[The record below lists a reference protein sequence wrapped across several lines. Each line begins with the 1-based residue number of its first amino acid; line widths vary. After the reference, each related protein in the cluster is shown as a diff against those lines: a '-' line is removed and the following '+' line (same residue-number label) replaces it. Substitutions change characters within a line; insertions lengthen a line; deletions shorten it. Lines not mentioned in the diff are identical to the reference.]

1 MIKKYV
7 WRERARERG
16 KGRGAERELKTI
28 QQSEINEATQSTN
41 TRTDGHNSH
50 THKQGLKKEDAIPNP
65 QRYSP
70 FSSENQ
76 IGYFFS
82 LSKNFKLK

>member
-1 MIKKYV
+1 MKQSKAKH
-7 WRERARERG
+7 RQKERNIG
-16 KGRGAERELKTI
+16 
-28 QQSEINEATQSTN
+28 

-50 THKQGLKKEDAIPNP
+50 THTQGLKKEDAIPNP

-82 LSKNFKLK
+82 LSKIFKLK